1 MKMTLKKKILLV
13 AIVPVLLIGLAV
25 IVITMTGVRSSLLQ
39 EVEES
44 LRATASATLAAY
56 DQNAG
61 EYLQAENGDIWKG
74 GYNISRSETLVDNIK
89 ERSGMDVTFFYGDR
103 RVMTSAVD
111 ANGDRLLGSTA
122 GEAIVEKVLI
132 GGEEY
137 FSQAVSLDG
146 VINYGYYIPVY
157 QKGDSGSPIGMI
169 FVGTNKSEKDKAVN
183 RILYSIIAVVSL
195 GMAIAVAVA
204 VMTALSITASLR
216 KSIRQVEIVAGGNLS
231 GQADKRLAARR
242 DEIGDLSRA
251 LQLLQTELTRVIAQI
266 SDNTREIL
274 QAADQLGS
282 MAGDTSHAMQ
292 GVEDA
297 MCVIS
302 QGAQEQAQNTEMA
315 SENIGRIGDRIQ
327 ETSREV
333 QLLGDNAE
341 DMRISSEK
349 AAVTM
354 EELRSINQEVESSI
368 ATIEKQTHDTN
379 EAAQRIKEAAAMIT
393 EIAEETNLLS
403 LNASIEAAR
412 AGEAGRGF
420 AVVASQIQKLA
431 EQSNESSKVIE
442 EIIGELIEDS
452 DKTVETMGKV
462 SEIIGSQSRNLTET
476 EEIVRQVTRG
486 INVSMTS
493 IGQIEESTAQLDRA
507 RQEVI
512 QAVAELSQIAK
523 QNADSTRNTSSAV
536 GQVVDS
542 AGQVSDNAARLKNVA
557 DSMAAGIGHFRI

>member
-1 MKMTLKKKILLV
+1 MTMKKKILLV
-13 AIVPVLLIGLAV
+13 AIAPVLLIGLAV
-25 IVITMTGVRSSLLQ
+25 IIITMTGVRSSLLQ

-44 LRATASATLAAY
+44 LRATAAATLAAY

-111 ANGDRLLGSTA
+111 ESGDRILGSPA
-122 GEAIVEKVLI
+122 GEAIVEKVLM

-204 VMTALSITASLR
+204 VLTALSITASLR

-231 GQADKRLAARR
+231 GQADKKLVARR

-274 QAADQLGS
+274 QAAGQLGS

-297 MCVIS
+297 MHVIS
-302 QGAQEQAQNTEMA
+302 QGAREQAQNTEMA
-315 SENIGRIGDRIQ
+315 SANIGRIGDGIQ

-354 EELRSINQEVESSI
+354 EELQSINQEVENAI
-368 ATIEKQTHDTN
+368 AVIEKQTHDTN

-442 EIIGELIEDS
+442 EIIGELIENS

-476 EEIVRQVTRG
+476 EEVVRQVTRG
-486 INVSMTS
+486 INVSMAS
-493 IGQIEESTAQLDRA
+493 IGQIEESTARLDRA

-512 QAVAELSQIAK
+512 QAVAELSQIAQ
-523 QNADSTRNTSSAV
+523 QNADSTQNTSSAV
-536 GQVVDS
+536 GRVVDS

-557 DSMAAGIGHFRI
+557 DSMAESIRHFQI